1 MTNDNCCN
9 FKVLELN
16 KIQIITT
23 MFAEYKVT
31 ELFYMADDFY
41 KFFLYH
47 DGKNMFRYNNAQP
60 WFVKKDIPAQPE

>member
-16 KIQIITT
+16 KIQIIIT

-41 KFFLYH
+41 KFFDTIL
-47 DGKNMFRYNNAQP
+47 
-60 WFVKKDIPAQPE
+60 VKICSEDRKSTRLNSSHLA

>member
-16 KIQIITT
+16 KIQIIIT
-23 MFAEYKVT
+23 MFTEYKVT

-41 KFFLYH
+41 KFF
-47 DGKNMFRYNNAQP
+47 DTIM
-60 WFVKKDIPAQPE
+60 VKTCSDTTTHSHGS